1 MHGIQDYTY
10 NQFCLLYLISRQR
23 KQFSSKRAAYI
34 RVLQLSMERSAYDG
48 KTINTDS
55 YTVV

>member
-1 MHGIQDYTY
+1 MQVNDYTY

-34 RVLQLSMERSAYDG
+34 RVLQLSMERSAYDA
-48 KTINTDS
+48 KTVNTND